1 MPKHLQKYAKL
12 KSIDNKFI
20 NEKFTLLQKKR
31 NLEENEFEKNKS
43 IEKNDK
49 ENSIFELNGKDSKI
63 SNKNNEL
70 THNLINNEVNNNLVE
85 LNKKSSCNRIGFQDY
100 FKFLKNT
107 NLSDTKQFNSKF
119 PILNNNQN
127 ISANSSA
134 IGNKDLINN
143 SYVNPLYPNI
153 TNFTSRIDNLFDS
166 TGKDFLMNSSL
177 GLKLNE
183 NNYFKNGD
191 ISN

>member
-1 MPKHLQKYAKL
+1 LPKHLQKYAKL